1 MHNPFRGENWQPTPV
16 QTVRISLY
24 IITYPD
30 PAEWEDWILWKL
42 ARQEWRESRMDEHQ
56 MV

>member
-42 ARQEWRESRMDEHQ
+42 ARQEWRESRMDEYQ